1 MKQRSA
7 NIKTLIVIYIILDV
21 RYVMSDRVILS
32 DGENFRACRRFT
44 LNLAWSTYVNTL
56 DSSTL
61 FLKLVRYSVISM

>member
-1 MKQRSA
+1 
-7 NIKTLIVIYIILDV
+7 
-21 RYVMSDRVILS
+21 MSDRVILS